1 MAKKTSLT
9 TKRFGA
15 RYGRTVKQ
23 KVAKVEALAKK
34 SYKCPFC
41 SAIRVK
47 KKAAGIWECSKCEKT
62 FASKA
67 FTVDKA
73 VFSKKD

>member
-1 MAKKTSLT
+1 MAKKTNLT

-23 KVAKVEALAKK
+23 KVAKIEELAKK
-34 SYKCPFC
+34 AYKCPYC
-41 SAIRVK
+41 SAEKVK
-47 KKAAGIWECSKCEKT
+47 KKLAGIWECKKCEKT

-67 FTVDKA
+67 YTVDKS
-73 VFSKKD
+73 VFVKK

>member
-1 MAKKTSLT
+1 MVKKTNLT
-9 TKRFGA
+9 TKRFGP

-23 KVAKVEALAKK
+23 KVAKIEALAKK

-41 SAIRVK
+41 SAPKVK
-47 KKAAGIWECSKCEKT
+47 KQAAGIWECGKCGKV

-67 FTVDKA
+67 YTVDKA
-73 VFSKKD
+73 IYSKK